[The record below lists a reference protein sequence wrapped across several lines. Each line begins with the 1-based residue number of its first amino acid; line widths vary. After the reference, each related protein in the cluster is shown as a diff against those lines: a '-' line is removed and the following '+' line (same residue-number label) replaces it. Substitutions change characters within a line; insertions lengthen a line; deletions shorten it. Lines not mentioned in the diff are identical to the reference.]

1 MLTKLTLIGLV
12 TAVELNCAASLAAE
26 KQNQF
31 RNYTFK
37 QEYSYDFK
45 QSSIIGCIA
54 GATKVLVQ
62 YGLDLD
68 LNSDTSKDNRQAYV
82 WGYSKDGRSGG
93 TIECN
98 ADENETILMYSN
110 YTDDGKGAW
119 ELFQKISQTS
129 W

>member
-1 MLTKLTLIGLV
+1 MLTKLALFGLL
-12 TAVELNCAASLAAE
+12 TAVDVNVMASLAAE
-26 KQNQF
+26 KQIEF

-37 QEYSYDFK
+37 QEYIYNFK
-45 QSSIIGCIA
+45 QSSVVSCIS

-68 LNSDTSKDNRQAYV
+68 LNSDTSKDNKQAYV

-98 ADENETILMYSN
+98 ADENKTILILS
-110 YTDDGKGAW
+110 
-119 ELFQKISQTS
+119 LIHI
-129 W
+129 